1 MSRELDREVA
11 EKVMGLT
18 IDPLVESEWTYCF
31 WSDGKRLP
39 LYSSDIS
46 AAFQVVEKMIEKG
59 LSFECNA
66 TPYEAL
72 FWIPG
77 RAGENTK
84 WRRCAAKSMPE
95 AICRAALSAVKA
107 KENDN
112 ATD

>member
-39 LYSSDIS
+39 LYSSNI
-46 AAFQVVEKMIEKG
+46 AAAWLVVEKMRERG
-59 LSFECNA
+59 CYFRYDDSNG
-66 TPYEAL
+66 PWAL
-72 FWIPG
+72 FGVEVWT
-77 RAGENTK
+77 RFWTAEADT
-84 WRRCAAKSMPE
+84 APE

-107 KENDN
+107 KEEDN